1 MEEKERKH
9 IGLQYDGD
17 EMVAVFP
24 RKPVGGL
31 DAFRRLV
38 RFYDRVLELAE
49 LPEREELPK
58 ILKVAS
64 KHSLPSIWR
73 RVRHSKLETM
83 AALLI
88 TTLAFSPR
96 KNWGRTVREYL
107 VQHRLEIKLRGRPLK
122 NVEDLDDL
130 ARGRAIDRLIP
141 GLQKGFQIKVEAK
154 RKGGGTIED
163 EETASKLKEEGL
175 EPEAIDAIL
184 KEQRL
189 EGAGCRFYRETQ
201 ENSVQLRSIKNSYA
215 RYKSMKRQLKLTS
228 G

>member
-1 MEEKERKH
+1 MGKKKFRRVSLE
-9 IGLQYDGD
+9 YDGK
-17 EMVAVFP
+17 ELRTTFGWQSLPAL
-24 RKPVGGL
+24 RKQVQFL
-31 DAFRRLV
+31 DRMLG
-38 RFYDRVLELAE
+38 LAE

-58 ILKVAS
+58 ILKVAL

-88 TTLAFSPR
+88 TTLAFSSKEEWNQVIR
-96 KNWGRTVREYL
+96 KVLARHDPKV
-107 VQHRLEIKLRGRPLK
+107 KLHGRPLK
-122 NVEDLDDL
+122 YREDLVDVL
-130 ARGRAIDRLIP
+130 RGRAIDEVIAQLEV
-141 GLQKGFQIKVEAK
+141 GFQTKLEAK

-201 ENSVQLRSIKNSYA
+201 ENSVQLRSIRNSYG
-215 RYKSMKRQLKLTS
+215 RYKSLKTQLMR
-228 G
+228 